1 MNASM
6 RDRVTLPSDDARVTP
21 RPPRPTDLLGVRI
34 FVVALV
40 VLLAGYMFL
49 GRGFAHL
56 GLPPLYLGEI
66 VLGAGLLATALA
78 VVRLR
83 LRIARS
89 WVAVLLVLFMLLGL
103 SRTVPYV
110 GKYGVDALRDAVLWA
125 YGAFALFILVLADR
139 EWLLG
144 AKRVFGVVVPIFA
157 AWLPIAWIA
166 FGWYR
171 QFIPVAPGGLP
182 ILYFKNQDMAV
193 HAIGAIAFLILAT
206 NVTPGLAAFARR
218 TLVALPLAW
227 AVYVT
232 GSISRGAV
240 ASVLAAVAFIG
251 VLARRSPAWAPVLSA
266 GLVVA
271 LAAAAGALPS
281 AVPPSPTP
289 TVATSPSPSAEPTPS
304 PTPEGRELSPSQWWD
319 NLISIVARSSDENLE
334 GTKQFRLAWWGKII
348 GYTVFGPY
356 FWDGKGFGINLADED
371 GFQVTADHSLRAPHN
386 SHFTVLARM
395 GVPGF
400 LLWFLLQGVF
410 GVQLLR
416 SVIAYRRSGDKEV
429 AGIGGWILVYWAA
442 MMVNASFDPY
452 LEGPQGGI
460 WFWTLFGLGL
470 VVIQRA
476 PGLRRR

>member
-6 RDRVTLPSDDARVTP
+6 RDRVTLPSDDVRVTARV
-21 RPPRPTDLLGVRI
+21 PRPTDLLVVRI
-34 FVVALV
+34 FVAALV
-40 VLLAGYMFL
+40 VLLTGYMFL

-56 GLPPLYLGEI
+56 GMPPLYLGEV
-66 VLGAGLLATALA
+66 VLGVGLLAATLA
-78 VVRLR
+78 VVLLRLR
-83 LRIARS
+83 LARS
-89 WVAVLLVLFMLLGL
+89 WVAVLLVVFMLLGL
-103 SRTVPYV
+103 GRTVPYL
-110 GKYGVDALRDAVLWA
+110 GRYGVDALRDAVLWA

-139 EWLLG
+139 EWLLV

-206 NVTPGLAAFARR
+206 NVTAGLAAFARR

-289 TVATSPSPSAEPTPS
+289 TVATSPSPSAQPTPS

-348 GYTVFGPY
+348 SYTVFGPY

-371 GFQVTADHSLRAPHN
+371 GFQITADHSLRAPHN

-395 GVPGF
+395 GVPGIV
-400 LLWFLLQGVF
+400 LWFLLQGGF
-410 GVQLLR
+410 GVQLFR
-416 SVIAYRRSGDKEV
+416 SVIAYRRSGDTEV

-442 MMVNASFDPY
+442 MMVNTSFDPY

-460 WFWTLFGLGL
+460 WFWALFGLGL
-470 VVIQRA
+470 AVIRHA
-476 PGLRRR
+476 PRLSRR